1 MKEMVTANRSR
12 RAKRLG
18 LAVAIA
24 LTGTLVSGTATHARS
39 PQKAKSGG
47 EINVAIDGQIA
58 GFCFSTAMAG
68 GALGSART
76 IYESLVERSKDG
88 KFVPYLAESFTP
100 SADNKVWD
108 ITLRPGIKY
117 SNGEAFDA
125 TNVKQNIEMGR
136 GNMLAAGFNAKYAST
151 GVGVNANIV
160 TIDVIDPLKVR
171 VTLDRGDNEFLGLMY
186 RAGRYVMRA
195 PAQIAD
201 PNTCQTNPI
210 GTGPFMKQSYSPDE
224 LVVVK
229 NPNYWR
235 KDAAGVQLPYLDK
248 ITFIN
253 VKEASQRAAAVRKK
267 TVDVGFF
274 VTGDATFI
282 KDLQQRKSAVTEY
295 RSSQNQWGQWM
306 PNVGKANSPFKFQN
320 CRLAAAFAIDWKLYN
335 KVRLKGLGNVNGSIV
350 GKTNPM
356 YTLNGAP
363 TYNVA
368 KAKEFVAKCNTDLG
382 TAAPFKVTLYADTSS
397 QSQNNVKFVGDM
409 LTAAGIGLNNTYIAE
424 SAVLI
429 SKIYKGGGN
438 DFDFAEGTPA
448 EGDSIGYVIPFFVSK
463 AFPTNSKSPVANTP
477 YGKGYNT
484 VIALG
489 GHGNTAIDDAIY
501 AAQAEPNA
509 ALAKKKYAEAS
520 ALLMSQGYTIPS
532 VHVGMFV
539 FTNNKSK
546 LMGVGKLVNPD
557 GKTYPA
563 VAETKGL
570 DYTGI
575 YKG

>member
-47 EINVAIDGQIA
+47 EINVAIDGQLA
-58 GFCFSTAMAG
+58 GFCFSTALAG
-68 GALGSART
+68 GTLGASRT

-108 ITLRPGIKY
+108 IALRPGIKY

-224 LVVVK
+224 LIVVR

-274 VTGDATFI
+274 VTGDATFV
-282 KDLQQRKSAVTEY
+282 KDLQNRKSVVTEY
-295 RSSQNQWGQWM
+295 RSPQNQWGQWM
-306 PNVGKANSPFKFQN
+306 PNVNKAGSPFKYQN
-320 CRLAAAFAIDWKLYN
+320 CRLAAAFSVDWNLYN
-335 KVRLKGLGNVNGSIV
+335 KVRLKGLALVNGSIV
-350 GKTNPM
+350 GKENAL
-356 YTLNGAP
+356 YTKNGAP
-363 TYNVA
+363 SYNLA

-382 TAAPFKVTLYADTSS
+382 TAAPFKITLYADSSS
-397 QSQNNVKFVGDM
+397 QSQNNTKFVQGM
-409 LTAAGIGLNNTYIAE
+409 MEKAGIQFNNVFIAE
-424 SAVLI
+424 AAVLI

-448 EGDSIGYVIPFFVSK
+448 EGVSIGYVIPFFLSK
-463 AFPTNSKSPVANTP
+463 AFSATSKSPVANTP

-489 GHGNTAIDDAIY
+489 NHSDTKVDDLIY

-509 ALAKKKYAEAS
+509 ALAKTKYAEAS
-520 ALLMSQGYTIPS
+520 AYLMSQGYTIPTL
-532 VHVGMFV
+532 HVGMFV

-546 LMGVGKLVNPD
+546 LMGVGKLLNPD
-557 GKTYPA
+557 GKTYPG

>member
-18 LAVAIA
+18 LAVAIT

-47 EINVAIDGQIA
+47 EITVAIDGSLA
-58 GFCFSTAMAG
+58 GFCYQTALAG
-68 GALGSART
+68 GTLGVART
-76 IYESLVERSKDG
+76 MYESLVERSKDG

-100 SADNKVWD
+100 SADYKVWD
-108 ITLRPGIKY
+108 VALRSGIKF

-125 TNVKQNIEMGR
+125 SVVKTNIDIGR
-136 GNMLAAGFNAKYAST
+136 GSPATYPST
-151 GVGVNANIV
+151 GIGVNSNILSV
-160 TIDVIDPLKVR
+160 DVVDPLKVR
-171 VTLDRGDNEFLGLMY
+171 ITLDRGDTEFLGLMY

-195 PAQIAD
+195 PAQGAD
-201 PNTCQTNPI
+201 KATCATNPI

-224 LVVVK
+224 TIVVR

-274 VTGDATFI
+274 TVGDATFI
-282 KDLQQRKSAVTEY
+282 KDLQNRKSVVTQY
-295 RSSQNQWGQWM
+295 LSPTNQWGQWV
-306 PNVGKANSPFKFQN
+306 PNVNKAGSPFKYQN
-320 CRLAAAFAIDWKLYN
+320 CRLAAAFAIDWNLYN
-335 KVRLKGLGNVNGSIV
+335 KVRLKGLGTVTGSIV
-350 GKTNPM
+350 GKSNPL
-356 YTLNGAP
+356 YSKDGATSYNP
-363 TYNVA
+363 T

-382 TAAPFKVTLYADTSS
+382 SAAPFKVTLYADTST
-397 QSQNNVKFVGDM
+397 QSQNNVKFIAKM
-409 LTAAGIGLNNTYIAE
+409 LTDVGVTVPALNIEEA
-424 SAVLI
+424 AVLI
-429 SKIYKGGGN
+429 SKIYNATTGRN
-438 DFDFAEGTPA
+438 SYDFAQGTPS
-448 EGDSIGYVIPFFVSK
+448 EGESVGYVIPFLLSNAFSPTSK
-463 AFPTNSKSPVANTP
+463 NPLATTSL
-477 YGKGYNT
+477 GKLFGPI
-484 VIALG
+484 IALG
-489 GHGNTAIDDAIY
+489 NHGDLNVDNALY
-501 AAQAEPNA
+501 AAQAETNPAVAKTKWA
-509 ALAKKKYAEAS
+509 AATAYIQ
-520 ALLMSQGYTIPS
+520 SQGYVIPS
-532 VHVGMFV
+532 VSSGMFV

-546 LMGVGKLVNPD
+546 LMGVGKLLNPD
-557 GKTYPA
+557 GKTYPG

>member
-1 MKEMVTANRSR
+1 MKEMVNANRSR

-18 LAVAIA
+18 FAVAIA
-24 LTGTLVSGTATHARS
+24 LTGTLVSGSATHARS

-47 EINVAIDGQIA
+47 EITVAIDGTIA

-76 IYESLVERSKDG
+76 IYESLVERSSDG

-100 SADNKVWD
+100 SADYKVWD
-108 ITLRPGIKY
+108 IALRSGIKY

-125 TNVKQNIEMGR
+125 ANVKQNIDIGR
-136 GNMLAAGFNAKYAST
+136 GAITTYPST
-151 GVGVNANIV
+151 GIGVNSNIINV
-160 TIDVIDPLKVR
+160 EAVDPLHVR
-171 VTLDRGDNEFLGLMY
+171 ITLDRGDTEFLGLMY

-195 PAQIAD
+195 PAQIASTT
-201 PNTCQTNPI
+201 TCQTNPI

-248 ITFIN
+248 ITFVN

-274 VTGDATFI
+274 TVGDATFI
-282 KDLQQRKSAVTEY
+282 KDLEHRKSVVTEY
-295 RSSQNQWGQWM
+295 KGPQNQWGQWM
-306 PNVGKANSPFKFQN
+306 PNVGKAPAFKFQN
-320 CRLAAAFAIDWKLYN
+320 CRLAAAFAMDWNLYN
-335 KVRLKGLGNVNGSIV
+335 KVRLKGYGLVTGSLV

-356 YTLNGAP
+356 YTTAGAP
-363 TYNVA
+363 TFNLA

-382 TAAPFKVTLYADTSS
+382 AAAPFKVTLYADTSS
-397 QSQNNVKFVGDM
+397 QSQNNVKFIGEM
-409 LTAAGIGLNNTYIAE
+409 LSKAGIILNTTYIAE

-448 EGDSIGYVIPFFVSK
+448 EGESVGYVIPFFVSK
-463 AFPTNSKSPVANTP
+463 AFPADSKSTVANTP

-489 GHGNTAIDDAIY
+489 GHGDVTVDNLIY
-501 AAQAEPNA
+501 AAQAETNA
-509 ALAKKKYAEAS
+509 TVAKTKWAAAS
-520 ALLMSQGYTIPS
+520 AYIMSQGYAIPS
-532 VHVGMFV
+532 VSSGNFV
-539 FTNNKSK
+539 FTNVKSK
-546 LMGVGKLVNPD
+546 IMGAGKLLNPD
-557 GKTYPA
+557 GKTYMN